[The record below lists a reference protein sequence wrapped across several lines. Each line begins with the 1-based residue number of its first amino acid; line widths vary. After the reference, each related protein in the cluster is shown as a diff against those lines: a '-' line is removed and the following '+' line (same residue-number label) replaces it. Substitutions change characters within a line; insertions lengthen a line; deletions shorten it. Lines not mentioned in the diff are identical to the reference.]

1 MNAVEAKSLS
11 KVYRLYPNPRQ
22 LLVEYLTFRRRRTHA
37 EFWALKDI
45 TFSVPRGGVF
55 GLIGDNGAGKSTL
68 LRVLAGA
75 TQPTSGTLVVES
87 PSASLIDLGTGF
99 KPDFTGR
106 DNVRLNCALLGFNA
120 RQTEEALQD
129 IVAFSELG
137 KFIDYPLQTYS
148 SGMIMRLGFAVAAS
162 VPSRVIFIDE
172 VIAVGDNYFQ
182 HKCIDRLSALQR
194 DGRTIVFATHNL
206 HAVKTM
212 CHQVMWLKSG
222 VCEALGPA
230 EDVVARYSDYT
241 RARDGCA
248 AEEQHAVTHQ
258 SRHVSV
264 LGVRVVGADGREA
277 AEFETGQRVAVE
289 VDFRADAPVVDPAF
303 GVAIH
308 RNDGVYCFGPNT
320 AWDKVLY
327 GEYCGDYRLSITYP
341 ALPLLAGSYLVS
353 VGIFDREHVVPYVY
367 HDRMYGFAV
376 RTSRPEYGMV
386 LIEHEWGIRKL

>member
-1 MNAVEAKSLS
+1 MNAVEARNLS
-11 KVYRLYPNPRQ
+11 KLYRLYPSPRQ
-22 LLVEYLTFRRRRTHA
+22 LLVEYLTLRRRRMHA

-45 TFSVPRGGVF
+45 TFSVPQGGVF
-55 GLIGDNGAGKSTL
+55 GVIGDNGAGKSTL

-106 DNVRLNCALLGFNA
+106 ENVRLNCALLGFDA
-120 RQTEEALQD
+120 RQTEEALKD

-162 VPSRVIFIDE
+162 VPSRVIIIDE

-182 HKCIDRLSALQR
+182 HKCIERLAALQR
-194 DGRTIVFATHNL
+194 EGRTIVFAAHNL

-212 CHQVMWLKSG
+212 CHQVMWLKNG
-222 VCEALGPA
+222 MCEALGPA
-230 EDVVARYSDYT
+230 EDTVARYVDHT
-241 RARDGCA
+241 RAREGCVDEAPKTVTRESRDITIA
-248 AEEQHAVTHQ
+248 A
-258 SRHVSV
+258 
-264 LGVRVVGADGREA
+264 VRVLGADGKEKA
-277 AEFETGQRVAVE
+277 DFDTGERVEVQ
-289 VDFRADAPVVDPAF
+289 VDFRAETPVLDPAF

-308 RNDGVYCFGPNT
+308 RNDGVYCYGPNT

-327 GEYCGDYRLSITYP
+327 GEYSGEYRLSIIYP
-341 ALPLLAGSYLVS
+341 AFPLLAGSYLLS
-353 VGIFDREHVVPYVY
+353 VAIFDREHVVPYVY
-367 HDRMYGFAV
+367 HDRMYGFRV
-376 RTSRPEYGMV
+376 RGNVPDNGIVR
-386 LIEHEWGIRKL
+386 IAHEWRIEKR